1 MYLLLEDKVIKEKLQ
16 ICTELKA
23 LLTESVARNYSDN
36 LLLSGGLDSSIVS
49 SILHPKKTITVASS
63 IKAPDLYYARLIAHM
78 YSKQHNEFILSLNEL
93 FQVIENVIY
102 ILKTFDPIEIRNSSV
117 AFAAID
123 LVRKEGQ
130 KSIMTGDGAD
140 ELFAGYNYLLRYFD
154 DHVRLDDELARLWD
168 LMSFS
173 SIKIGKKLGIR
184 VFTPFLDKQFMRFAK
199 SLNVDTKLGLR
210 NGKKWGK
217 FILRECF
224 ESDLGANIVWRR
236 KYAQE
241 EGSGFTTVRNILL
254 QGCKSDALADGE
266 GGRDSGVHIRD
277 MEHLYYF
284 HIYRKYFPPPVEEA
298 CAGERCPDCCACLS
312 DNSNYCHTCG
322 CFPTKVLLE

>member
-1 MYLLLEDKVIKEKLQ
+1 MPIQDKVIKNKLQ

-23 LLTESVARNYSDN
+23 LLIESVARNYSDN
-36 LLLSGGLDSSIVS
+36 LLLSGGLDSSIIS
-49 SILHPKKTITVASS
+49 SISHPKKTITVASS
-63 IKAPDLYYARLIAHM
+63 IKAPDLRYARLIAHKF
-78 YSKQHNEFILSLNEL
+78 SKKHNELILPLNEL

-102 ILKTFDPIEIRNSSV
+102 LLKTFDPIEIRNSSV

-123 LVRKEGQ
+123 LVRKEGER
-130 KSIMTGDGAD
+130 SIMTGDGAD

-154 DHVRLDDELARLWD
+154 SHTRLHNELARLWN

-173 SIKIGKKLGIR
+173 SVKIGRKLGIM
-184 VFTPFLDKQFMRFAK
+184 VFSPFLDKQFMRFAK
-199 SLNVDTKLGLR
+199 SVDVETKVGVR

-224 ESDLGANIVWRR
+224 EPDLGALVVWRR

-241 EGSGFTTVRNILL
+241 EGSGFTSVRNILL
-254 QGCKSDALADGE
+254 QGYKYDTLANGE
-266 GGRDSGVHIRD
+266 SGRNPGVRIRD

-284 HIYRKYFPPPVEEA
+284 HIYRKYFPLPIEEA
-298 CAGERCPDCCACLS
+298 CVGERCPDCCGCLTE
-312 DNSNYCHTCG
+312 NSNYCHTCG
-322 CFPTKVLLE
+322 CYPTKIPLK